1 MKRKFVKVMFFGALA
16 LSTVTYVGCKDY
28 DDDIDNLQTQIDAN
42 KASIAELQNFVKEG
56 KWVTAVE
63 PITDGFKITFN
74 DGKSYSIVSG
84 AAGASG
90 TKIEIDPT
98 TKNWIIDGKDSGIC
112 SEGQKGDKGDD
123 GEPGKGEP
131 GKDGEDGYAP
141 QISENGNWIVW
152 DAASQKPVETDIKAA
167 SDIYVTADPNNSLV
181 WVLNVF
187 NKETKEW
194 EKVSMPKAARI
205 TSMSVLG
212 VKADGTVDLGSTE
225 AEATL
230 YYGEAK
236 KDIDFNGNKT
246 FKKKGDLLV
255 ARGGSMIHALINPV
269 NLKAADIQA
278 YEIGLTDSKGN
289 TNFVV
294 ASIGDNFS
302 ENALTRAAEE
312 PEATANKGIYDLT
325 LKFADEVDY
334 NTLKDF
340 DSETAYAFTTK
351 DAWGNEIISQ
361 YGITVNAIEGAPSV
375 GFTNPEPLPIK
386 TTYNLDELVGN
397 DNLDKVVAYY
407 YEVKEADAKKV
418 DATFDKEKNTI
429 LVNKE
434 GELPVVLHYLSTEGV
449 DEPVSLTLTFTYVA
463 KPAEIKDMT
472 WVVDDKKLTAESEIV
487 GPSVDEIKKYISG
500 IDSEIEYT
508 GGKVTIN
515 GEKDLEY
522 GDEETKN
529 SIKLSLV
536 GLNAKGEDVQ
546 ELDDKSIIKYV
557 IRAKFDK
564 GHVAAVP
571 HTATVKFKNKD
582 YTGEGVDLGNQYLYE
597 TTFTITV
604 DQQDDKLFVFKRADA
619 YFEGNDATAYG
630 KVYANGVEMKTI
642 SYNLYSLYQAN
653 SILEGEELINSF
665 VAFNEAIPEDEADE
679 KEGKQWLESQ
689 GTSNGDIS
697 VEPSPAYG
705 GAYMGRKITV
715 TYAPFGNPRL
725 NAIVDEF
732 NLTIKSEIFEGNF
745 EYAKKIDDKVI
756 GTKDNPFEVDG
767 GRSIDILESEFKKE
781 DVYGATYKFDDDRI
795 VKVEVA
801 LADKNAETY
810 LAVSDNKFTGVESED
825 GKKDNKVT
833 ISKNPSATGI
843 VTPPVCKVDVK
854 ITDKWGKTKTTSIY
868 VEVIK

>member
-1 MKRKFVKVMFFGALA
+1 MVDDNKPLSVSDIEQKEQKIQTMLENNQNPVTEVSEQGAVQATVESLNNCMIPQGSA
-16 LSTVTYVGCKDY
+16 TPDSNSSINAVVPNGTASSGTLLSGTV
-28 DDDIDNLQTQIDAN
+28 
-42 KASIAELQNFVKEG
+42 LQN
-56 KWVTAVE
+56 
-63 PITDGFKITFN
+63 
-74 DGKSYSIVSG
+74 SYL
-84 AAGASG
+84 
-90 TKIEIDPT
+90 KM
-98 TKNWIIDGKDSGIC
+98 W
-112 SEGQKGDKGDD
+112 D
-123 GEPGKGEP
+123 GEPLSEGKLYHRNEMIGLPECSIMENRDFWGRAEEWQKKCREVGMAQP
-131 GKDGEDGYAP
+131 AKYVRARIVKQAGYTPA
-141 QISENGNWIVW
+141 
-152 DAASQKPVETDIKAA
+152 
-167 SDIYVTADPNNSLV
+167 L
-181 WVLNVF
+181 F
-187 NKETKEW
+187 NKEKGEW

-236 KDIDFNGNKT
+236 KDIEFNGNKT

-429 LVNKE
+429 LANKE

-449 DEPVSLTLTFTYVA
+449 DELVSLTLTFTYVA

-529 SIKLSLV
+529 SIQLSLV

-564 GHVAAVP
+564 EHVAAVP

-604 DQQDDKLFVFKRADA
+604 DQQDPDFLAHIGGSQLDDKLFVFKRADA

-630 KVYANGVEMKTI
+630 KVYANGVETKTI

-781 DVYGATYKFDDDRI
+781 DVYGAIYKFDDDRI